1 MSIITLT
8 TDFGNLYP
16 ASMKGVILS
25 IDPGATIVDIT
36 HSIPPTDIR
45 AGAFA
50 LYSVARYFPAGTIH
64 VAVIDPGVGT
74 DRKPIVISSGGQ
86 YFVGPDNGLLIPAAN
101 LIGEMKVYEIVKED
115 IPDSISSTFHGRD
128 IFAPVAAHISSGM
141 DVNDICRATKEYV
154 DLDFSGYVIEKDF
167 IRAKVIYIDAFGNV
181 VTNIP
186 HDEFLRIIFPGT
198 TLSISGRQMPF
209 LRTYG
214 EVSKGRM
221 LSLIGSHGFLEIAV
235 NHGSASRMLSLS
247 NGTEITIGIVKGS
260 L

>member
-50 LYSVARYFPAGTIH
+50 LYSVARYFPSGTVH
-64 VAVIDPGVGT
+64 VAVVDPGVGT
-74 DRKPIVISSGGQ
+74 DRKPIIVVSGGQ
-86 YFVGPDNGLLIPAAN
+86 YFVGPDNGLLIPAAA
-101 LIGEMKVYEIVKED
+101 LIGDPKVYEIVKGD
-115 IPDSISSTFHGRD
+115 IPDNISSTFHGRD
-128 IFAPVAAHISSGM
+128 IFAPVAAHISSDM
-141 DVNDICRATKEYV
+141 DIDEIGRLTDEYL

-167 IRAKVIYIDAFGNV
+167 IRAKVIYIDAFGNI

-186 HDEFLRIIFPGT
+186 HDEFLRSIVPGT
-198 TLSISGRQMPF
+198 ILSISGRQMPF

-214 EVSKGRM
+214 EVPKGRM

-235 NHGSASRMLSLS
+235 NQGSASRLLHLG
-247 NGTEITIGIVKGS
+247 NGAEITIRI